1 MKKIALLMDGWKRYF
16 TFAWPA
22 GLLQRFHETKEQ
34 VTLYIFNSSGNW
46 SRDQKYNQ
54 GEYNIFQL
62 PDLGEFDGIILDLN
76 NVEISSVIRQAVTR
90 AKESKVP
97 VISIGSEREDFYY
110 VGIHNQKAMAGIVEH
125 LVTEHGC
132 QKFWFVMGPEDNY
145 ENAKRVQGICAC
157 LDKYKIVWQ
166 ESDFYYQN
174 YEFQCGVNGFQHFL
188 KSGRPLPDAIVCAN
202 DNIAVG
208 VCEEAA
214 KAGFHAPDDFR
225 ITGFDNFDKA
235 AFYTPR
241 ITTVSHVREEVG
253 YRCAELFL
261 QLWRGETISTCHHT
275 EVEYKFW
282 ESCGC
287 GNGHQRQ
294 ERDYLKGQIIYQI
307 ETDAFMEDVLS
318 LEYELLKCNTFAQM
332 IDCIPKCLPSMK
344 CDAMYL
350 VLDPR
355 LNDYKNNMA
364 NPELVSLDEEEYFV
378 HGYPEEMNLEFSYE
392 KPDIL
397 PLGTGQATFSEIDKG
412 KDIRQKIHGIFPTF
426 DCQEAGANLL
436 FLPLHF
442 REWTVGYL
450 VIRNAVYLME
460 KQYLHH
466 VMGALTKAM
475 ENLHRQEKLE
485 WMNQRLSVL
494 YVRDTLT
501 GMYNRMGYRRFA
513 EKLFADHER
522 EKNLLILFIDLDRLK
537 YINDTFGHDIGDL
550 AIRAAADAIT
560 STLGEE
566 AIPVRLG
573 GDEFLVIQEEMPE
586 EEIFVMLR
594 TIRKK
599 VARSGERIGI
609 CQLSISAGYVITD
622 QDSEKKLEDYV
633 NEADEIMYQEKNEKK
648 AARR

>member
-1 MKKIALLMDGWKRYF
+1 MKM
-16 TFAWPA
+16 
-22 GLLQRFHETKEQ
+22 
-34 VTLYIFNSSGNW
+34 
-46 SRDQKYNQ
+46 
-54 GEYNIFQL
+54 
-62 PDLGEFDGIILDLN
+62 
-76 NVEISSVIRQAVTR
+76 
-90 AKESKVP
+90 
-97 VISIGSEREDFYY
+97 
-110 VGIHNQKAMAGIVEH
+110 
-125 LVTEHGC
+125 
-132 QKFWFVMGPEDNY
+132 
-145 ENAKRVQGICAC
+145 QGIRAC

-426 DCQEAGANLL
+426 DCREAGANLL

-442 REWTVGYL
+442 REWTVGYF

-522 EKNLLILFIDLDRLK
+522 KNNLLILFIDLDRLK

>member
-145 ENAKRVQGICAC
+145 ENAKRVQGIRAC

-550 AIRAAADAIT
+550 AI
-560 STLGEE
+560 
-566 AIPVRLG
+566 PVRLG